1 MNIWGCLSKVR
12 IYTPHEK
19 KIDPRTLSGFFI
31 GYAETSKGYRFYC
44 LSPTTRII
52 ESRNAKFLE
61 NDIINRRDQF
71 KDLIPV
77 H

>member
-1 MNIWGCLSKVR
+1 MNIWGCLSEVR

-31 GYAETSKGYRFYC
+31 GYAETSKGYQFYC
-44 LSPTTRII
+44 LSHSTRIV